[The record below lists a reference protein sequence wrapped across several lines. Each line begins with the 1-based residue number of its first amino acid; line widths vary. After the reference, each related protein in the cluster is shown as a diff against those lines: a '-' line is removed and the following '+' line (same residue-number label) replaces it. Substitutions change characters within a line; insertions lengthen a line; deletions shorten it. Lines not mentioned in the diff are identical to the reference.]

1 MNEDNLVI
9 FDENERPMTIED
21 YRGMILT
28 TIKRG
33 DELQVE
39 RDALRKQLD
48 KRTEQRDNLGLLCI
62 NTRKERDAL
71 RKQLE
76 IAVEAL
82 EYYDQKEDYQIG
94 TVAYRALTIIRPAK
108 NNEALAEIE
117 KMNNQLV

>member
-1 MNEDNLVI
+1 MSELLESLEASRANCNFLKSKLDELSLE
-9 FDENERPMTIED
+9 FMGLQDEN
-21 YRGMILT
+21 
-28 TIKRG
+28 
-33 DELQVE
+33 
-39 RDALRKQLD
+39 DALRK
-48 KRTEQRDNLGLLCI
+48 K
-62 NTRKERDAL
+62 
-71 RKQLE
+71 LE